1 MTQRDSAPGPLAGI
15 RVLELGTMIAGPV
28 VGTLLSDFGA
38 EIIKVEQPEGGDPI
52 RNIGPFCEGESLW
65 WNVEG
70 RNKKSITLDMRRPEG
85 QAMLR
90 RLVKEADVLVENFRP
105 GTMAKWNVGWED
117 LKKENPALIMVSVS
131 GYGQTGPYAAKP
143 AFDRIALAFAGMLN
157 ITGFADRAPVR
168 PGVAMADYQS
178 ALFGAFAA
186 MIALFHREARGG
198 TGQHVDVSL
207 FESVFRFTD
216 IMVTAADKIG
226 LKRTRRGNLHFAA
239 APGDHFETCDG
250 RYIVMTISNNPLFV
264 KLAAAMGQPGLAQDE
279 RFATHD
285 VRWQNITDINALVGE
300 WIKSMPVDD
309 VIGILEGHGLPHSL
323 VYSVDDILADPHYEA
338 RGSIATLDHP
348 KIGAL
353 KMPAPS
359 PRMSGTPACAMN
371 AAPVLGAHND
381 EVYGSLLGLDAQAIA
396 GLRAGG
402 HI

>member
-38 EIIKVEQPEGGDPI
+38 EIIKIEQPDGGDPI

-264 KLAAAMGQPGLAQDE
+264 KLAAAMRRPELAQDE

-285 VRWQNITDINALVGE
+285 VRWQNITAINALVGE
-300 WIKSMPVDD
+300 WIKSMPVDE

-359 PRMSGTPACAMN
+359 PRMSGTPASAMH
-371 AAPVLGAHND
+371 AAPELGAHND
-381 EVYGSLLGLDAQAIA
+381 EVYGSLLGLDSQAMA

>member
-1 MTQRDSAPGPLAGI
+1 MTQRENAPGPLVGI

-70 RNKKSITLDMRRPEG
+70 RNKKSVTLDMRRIEG

-90 RLVKEADVLVENFRP
+90 QLVKEADVLVENFRP

-131 GYGQTGPYAAKP
+131 GYGQTGPYASKP

-250 RYIVMTISNNPLFV
+250 RYIVMTISNNPLFA
-264 KLAAAMGQPGLAQDE
+264 KLAKAMGQPGLAQDS

-285 VRWQNITDINALVGE
+285 LRWQNITEINTLVGE
-300 WIKSMPVDD
+300 WIKSLPVDE
-309 VIGILEGHGLPHSL
+309 VIGILDGGGLPHSL
-323 VYSVDDILADPHYEA
+323 VYSVDDILADPHYAA

-359 PRMSGTPACAMN
+359 PRMSGTPACPMN
-371 AAPVLGAHND
+371 AAPRLGQHND
-381 EVYGSLLGLDAQAIA
+381 EVYGSLLGLDTEAIA
-396 GLRAGG
+396 RLHKNGL
-402 HI
+402 I